1 MTQIGDTRIGGTRLV
16 TLIATKFAG
25 GTDICYAA
33 ANQISRTF
41 DQSELLIIK
50 KPIQSKT
57 QIQLNKEISNQ
68 TFQTGK
74 KTNFEPKQTFEEI
87 SI

>member
-41 DQSELLIIK
+41 DQSELLIIVV
-50 KPIQSKT
+50 SY
-57 QIQLNKEISNQ
+57 LGFSEL
-68 TFQTGK
+68 
-74 KTNFEPKQTFEEI
+74 
-87 SI
+87 